1 MEVRGGEIAGNGG
14 IVRPSSLP
22 FKQAS
27 EKMEFMKGVR
37 GFTPPPFLM
46 KTFQMV
52 EDTETNNM
60 ISWNSE
66 GTSLIVL
73 DHLKFAAEGFRK
85 IGLRQYEYEN
95 KWFQRGQEHLLMNIR
110 RRNDE
115 DPTIRKRRGPRE
127 QYITATRPSME
138 AELKIFED
146 HMNALKEDI
155 TRSKYHM
162 GKLESSIA
170 TFKKNVKIMEAK
182 SKVLIKVLAKIF
194 SPALVEKIIQRVEEE
209 PELEILQTMKRRRVI
224 LPQSSKTITKSTDD
238 GACGMDQDDQEAN
251 TSMAELKKI
260 ADQKLWKKF
269 MRDDSVSE
277 DESEQQLLKQHSRI
291 DMGFD
296 DLMVSKIVN
305 ANEPN
310 LDVEDEVVVD
320 LWTVSFGAASRK
332 GEKAAARRVDAAEF
346 SASFGYFYL
355 QGVHLIFQRWVS
367 STYYYWMMSKLD
379 AANLMQL

>member
-1 MEVRGGEIAGNGG
+1 MEVRGRGIAGNGG

-22 FKQAS
+22 SKQVS
-27 EKMEFMKGVR
+27 EKMGFMKGVR

-60 ISWNSE
+60 ISWNFE
-66 GTSLIVL
+66 GTSLIIL
-73 DHLKFAAEGFRK
+73 DHLKFAAEVLPKYFKHSNLSSFIYQLNNYGFRK

-115 DPTIRKRRGPRE
+115 DPTIRKRREPRE
-127 QYITATRPSME
+127 QHVTAARPSIE
-138 AELKIFED
+138 AKLEIFED

-170 TFKKNVKIMEAK
+170 IFKKNVKKMEAK
-182 SKVLIKVLAKIF
+182 SKALIKVLARIF

-224 LPQSSKTITKSTDD
+224 LPQSSKTTTKSMDD

-251 TSMAELKKI
+251 TSMAESKKS

-269 MRDDSVSE
+269 MGDDSVSE

-291 DMGFD
+291 DMEFD
-296 DLMVSKIVN
+296 DLMVSKIMN
-305 ANEPN
+305 AKEPN
-310 LDVEDEVVVD
+310 LDVEDEVAVD
-320 LWTVSFGAASRK
+320 LWT
-332 GEKAAARRVDAAEF
+332 
-346 SASFGYFYL
+346 
-355 QGVHLIFQRWVS
+355 
-367 STYYYWMMSKLD
+367 
-379 AANLMQL
+379 